1 MVAIGGEP
9 GAFLIVGVILLC
21 GLGLLAFARRRG
33 RQEGAAHWLGVN
45 GKRAIWVGVLVL
57 ALGDIAISTVKLL
70 YPTAEMTLEMSSV
83 VELVKAALWPIA
95 FLVFI
100 SYFAGPI
107 SRFLESLTSA
117 DLDIAGNKIKLQR
130 KVAEVTAA
138 LSVAEAKSTGTADAG
153 ATSPEKIESL
163 ARNAVSNMGLVGGSH
178 PPRLLWVDDMPQNN
192 ISLVHSFEAVGMS
205 IDKALDTEEGLAML
219 QHRPYDLIIEDMGRP
234 SGKDAGYEFL
244 AALKEQNISIPVI
257 IFAARMG
264 NVELRN
270 DAISR
275 GAIAATNR
283 PSEVFRLVTALAPR
297 LAATRE

>member
-1 MVAIGGEP
+1 
-9 GAFLIVGVILLC
+9 
-21 GLGLLAFARRRG
+21 
-33 RQEGAAHWLGVN
+33 
-45 GKRAIWVGVLVL
+45 
-57 ALGDIAISTVKLL
+57 
-70 YPTAEMTLEMSSV
+70 MSSV